1 MAVKL
6 IMTWNISPDHEQEY
20 VEFVIGEFIP
30 SAQRIGLQPAEAWAT
45 VYGEYPQ
52 ILVSL
57 LAEDLSSAR
66 RALSSDS
73 WARIQDKL
81 LPLVQDFTYKII
93 PARAEFQF

>member
-1 MAVKL
+1 
-6 IMTWNISPDHEQEY
+6 
-20 VEFVIGEFIP
+20 
-30 SAQRIGLQPAEAWAT
+30 
-45 VYGEYPQ
+45 VYGDYPQ

-81 LPLVQDFTYKII
+81 LPLVQDFTVKII